1 MNHNVLN
8 IGEFAFHA
16 VMNLVGNRMTL
27 CQWLVTIYLNLQI
40 NIDFIAKHSGTK
52 HIHLVLL
59 AGQQAHFP
67 LQTWLTA
74 PCLKQELEILG
85 CSVIWLIFNSYI
97 PNLRGGKSARF
108 GDFVRFCG
116 VSLWHQ
122 GQNGIFGTRAKRNKK
137 APRFSSCS
145 RKNEGAKCHANFI
158 HALRVWYQN
167 GTVSPFLRPLSSPGD
182 SKSLYFQGLFG

>member
-16 VMNLVGNRMTL
+16 VMNLAGNRMTL

-67 LQTWLTA
+67 LQT
-74 PCLKQELEILG
+74 
-85 CSVIWLIFNSYI
+85 
-97 PNLRGGKSARF
+97 
-108 GDFVRFCG
+108 
-116 VSLWHQ
+116 
-122 GQNGIFGTRAKRNKK
+122 
-137 APRFSSCS
+137 
-145 RKNEGAKCHANFI
+145 
-158 HALRVWYQN
+158 
-167 GTVSPFLRPLSSPGD
+167 
-182 SKSLYFQGLFG
+182 